1 LVTPRITN
9 KLRGSLGEIYY
20 KEYCDQKGWAYTS
33 LENIYSS
40 INSDWIFTFKK
51 GFHRIKVKIPKEI
64 RDEVSMLIKP
74 TNNSEASPSF
84 VFDFLA
90 CKVGTSKNYSGVKS
104 SDYFAWVE
112 SKTGSGI
119 FSSSQANAMSKIK
132 LPLAIFHIDDVL
144 DSPEDIKMD
153 CDIKPGK
160 KWLEDLVLI
169 DNEIYE
175 FNDKSVIKKKA

>member
-1 LVTPRITN
+1 MITPRITN
-9 KLRGSLGEIYY
+9 RLKGSLGEIYY
-20 KEYCDQKGWAYTS
+20 KEFCDQRGWAFTR

-40 INSDWIFTFKK
+40 MNPEWIFTFKK

-64 RDEVSMLIKP
+64 RNEISWLVKP
-74 TNNSEASPSF
+74 TNNSVTSPSF

-90 CKVGTSKNYSGVKS
+90 CKVGKSKNYSGVKS

-112 SKTGSGI
+112 SKTGSAI
-119 FSSSQANAMSKIK
+119 FSSSQMSAMSKIT

-144 DSPEDIKMD
+144 EAPEEIEMSWDIKSGND
-153 CDIKPGK
+153 
-160 KWLEDLVLI
+160 WLEELVPI

-175 FNDKSVIKKKA
+175 FNKNP